1 MREKRRRRA
10 LEAAAAVLLALP
22 FLLPLLVL
30 LSHSFLSGWELRQLL
45 AEVGSFAEER
55 FLPLRIPPVE
65 VSLHQYKALLLERPE
80 ILRTLLNAAGYT
92 ILTLTGMLL
101 VAPPAAFVFAKLR
114 FRGRDALFLGYVVLL
129 LLPFQVM
136 CVPQTL
142 TMDALGLMDSPL
154 ALILPEV
161 FSPIHVF
168 LLRQF
173 MRSIPDS
180 LLEAAALDGAGLVRI
195 YATIVLPVSVP
206 ALCVC
211 GMLCAAKCWGMIEQP
226 LLFLKTKA
234 LFPLSLY
241 MNEMLS
247 AGQPEFLSTC
257 VLAVTPV
264 LLVFL
269 LLNDDIMKG
278 IVQMEL

>member
-1 MREKRRRRA
+1 MRVKRRRRA
-10 LEAAAAVLLALP
+10 
-22 FLLPLLVL
+22 
-30 LSHSFLSGWELRQLL
+30 
-45 AEVGSFAEER
+45 
-55 FLPLRIPPVE
+55 
-65 VSLHQYKALLLERPE
+65 
-80 ILRTLLNAAGYT
+80 
-92 ILTLTGMLL
+92 
-101 VAPPAAFVFAKLR
+101 
-114 FRGRDALFLGYVVLL
+114 
-129 LLPFQVM
+129 
-136 CVPQTL
+136 
-142 TMDALGLMDSPL
+142 
-154 ALILPEV
+154 
-161 FSPIHVF
+161 
-168 LLRQF
+168 
-173 MRSIPDS
+173 
-180 LLEAAALDGAGLVRI
+180 LEAAALDGAGLVRI
-195 YATIVLPVSVP
+195 YAAIVLPVSVP

-264 LLVFL
+264 LLAFL

>member
-1 MREKRRRRA
+1 MRVKGHRRA

-30 LSHSFLSGWELRQLL
+30 LSHSFLSGWELRQLM
-45 AEVGSFAEER
+45 AGMGSFAQEC
-55 FLPLRIPPVE
+55 FLPLHIPPME
-65 VSLHQYKALLLERPE
+65 VSLHQYRALLLERPE
-80 ILRTLLNAAGYT
+80 ILRTLLNAAGYAAA
-92 ILTLTGMLL
+92 TLIGMLL
-101 VAPPAAFVFAKLR
+101 VAPSAAFVFAKLR

-161 FSPIHVF
+161 FSPLYVF

-173 MRSIPDS
+173 LRSIPDS
-180 LLEAAALDGAGLVRI
+180 LLEAAALDGAGLVRT
-195 YATIVLPVSVP
+195 YASIVLPVSAP

-226 LLFLKTKA
+226 LLFLDTRA

-241 MNEMLS
+241 INKMLT
-247 AGQPEFLSTC
+247 AGQPEFLSAC

-264 LLVFL
+264 LLAFL
-269 LLNDDIMKG
+269 LLNDDIMQG
-278 IVQMEL
+278 ITQMEL

>member
-1 MREKRRRRA
+1 MKRHRRA

-30 LSHSFLSGWELRQLL
+30 LSHSFLSGWELRQLM
-45 AEVGSFAEER
+45 AGMGSFAQER
-55 FLPLRIPPVE
+55 FLPLHIPPVE
-65 VSLHQYKALLLERPE
+65 VSLHQYKAMLLERPE
-80 ILRTLLNAAGYT
+80 ILRTLFNAAGYT

-129 LLPFQVM
+129 LLLPFQVM

-161 FSPIHVF
+161 FSPLYVF

-173 MRSIPDS
+173 LRSIPDS
-180 LLEAAALDGAGLVRI
+180 LLEAAALDGAGLLRT
-195 YATIVLPVSVP
+195 YSSIVLPVSAP

-226 LLFLKTKA
+226 LLFLDTRA

-241 MNEMLS
+241 INEMLT
-247 AGQPEFLSTC
+247 AGQPEFLSAC

-264 LLVFL
+264 LLAFL

-278 IVQMEL
+278 ITQMEL